1 MNKCENCIH
10 KKVCR
15 IREFPSIEEILKD
28 GCPHYK
34 DVVKE
39 IFEDIENLKHTQWD
53 WGDVVEW
60 EAIAELKNKY
70 IGEVTDNG

>member
-1 MNKCENCIH
+1 MSKCENCIH
-10 KKVCR
+10 GNVCR
-15 IREFPSIEEILKD
+15 IREFPSIKEILKD
-28 GCPHYK
+28 GCPHCK

-39 IFEDIENLKHTQWD
+39 IFEKIENLKHTQWS

-70 IGEVTDNG
+70 VGEVTDNG